1 MKKIFFLIVV
11 IVGLIDNAYSQDD
24 LSIEYP
30 IYPNAKEPII
40 IQGTQCEIYYKD
52 TLKNGDIIN
61 YVCLNNLFN
70 NLDLKGILFI
80 KGTNIEL
87 NKLKESLFPY
97 TIDSVTHEI
106 VTRKTDFAIY
116 STSKSFFDRFY
127 HIKLIQ
133 TSYEDYISLET
144 SYNEDKFESKTE
156 ELNIR
161 EAHLGYTLHNLLY
174 NN

>member
-11 IVGLIDNAYSQDD
+11 IIGLINNVYAQDD

-40 IQGTQCEIYYKD
+40 ISGTQCEIYYKD
-52 TLKNGDIIN
+52 TLENGDIIN
-61 YVCLNNLFN
+61 YVCLNNLFD
-70 NLDLKGILFI
+70 NLDLKGVLFI

-106 VTRKTDFAIY
+106 VSRETDFAVY
-116 STSKSFFDRFY
+116 CTCKSFFGRYY
-127 HIKLIQ
+127 HIKLIE
-133 TSYEDYISLET
+133 TSYEEYICLDA
-144 SYNEDKFESKTE
+144 SYNEDKFESKTK
-156 ELNIR
+156 ELSIK
-161 EAHLGYTLHNLLY
+161 EANLGYTLHNLLY